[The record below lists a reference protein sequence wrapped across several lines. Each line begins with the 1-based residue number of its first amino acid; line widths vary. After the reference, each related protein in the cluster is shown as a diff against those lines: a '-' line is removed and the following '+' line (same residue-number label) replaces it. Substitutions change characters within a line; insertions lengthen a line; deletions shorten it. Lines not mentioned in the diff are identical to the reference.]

1 MSVFTRLRRW
11 FETMFKQKAK
21 EEYEIK
27 QVNSTTMDG
36 LIAACGRIYAGD
48 PDWINRE
55 DNITTINFAKTLC
68 SEIARLTTLAISI
81 QIDGS
86 PRAEWMQSV
95 IDQTTYFQLRHWIE
109 YGCAYGTIILKPAGD
124 RIAMYTPDDFMVVD
138 HDNEHITG
146 AVFIDHAVEN
156 DRYFTRLEYHRFE
169 DDLYRV
175 SNKCYVGSD
184 KEDTGRPVDI
194 ELTPWAGMLPEAA
207 ITGLDAPLFGV
218 FRTPEANNV
227 EVNSPLGLPVFHGVW
242 NELKD
247 LDIAYSRNSEEIFDS
262 SRTIMLDSDMLMP
275 GGVKVNNTLEGFE
288 ARRERMKLPRFVKS
302 VYGNGR
308 DEAYHEIN
316 PTLNT
321 DARLVGINNL
331 LSQIGFKCGFSN
343 GYFVLDQKTGMI
355 TATQVESDDRRT
367 IQMIKDMRDKLEDC
381 MNALLYALNAFADL
395 YNLAP
400 AGTYE
405 VVYDMGDITYNR
417 EEDRQRWWQYV
428 QSNKIPAWL
437 YFVKFEGMSEED
449 AKALVEEATPETPA
463 LFGEE

>member
-1 MSVFTRLRRW
+1 MSVFTRIKRW
-11 FETMFKQKAK
+11 IESMFKQKAK
-21 EEYEIK
+21 EEFEIK
-27 QVNSTTMDG
+27 QVNSSTMDG
-36 LIAACGRIYAGD
+36 LIATCGRIYKGNA
-48 PDWINRE
+48 DWINAD
-55 DNITTINFAKTLC
+55 DNIVSINFAKTLC
-68 SEIARLTTLAISI
+68 SEVARLATLAIKI

-86 PRAEWMQSV
+86 ARADWMQNV
-95 IDQTTYFQLRHWIE
+95 IDRTTYFQLRHWIE
-109 YGCAYGTIILKPAGD
+109 YGCSYGTIILKPSGD
-124 RIAMYTPDDFMVVD
+124 KIAMYIPDDFIVVD
-138 HDNEHITG
+138 HDNENITA

-156 DRYFTRLEYHRFE
+156 GDYFTRLEYHRFE

-175 SNKCYVGSD
+175 TNRCYIGTD
-184 KEDTGRPVDI
+184 KEDTGRAIDI
-194 ELTPWAGMLPEAA
+194 ELTPWAGLQPEVA
-207 ITGLDAPLFGV
+207 ITGLDRPLFAV

-227 EVNSPLGLPVFHGVW
+227 EVNSPLGLPVFHAALD
-242 NELKD
+242 ELRD

-262 SRTIMLDSDMLMP
+262 SRTVLMDSDMLVP
-275 GGVKVNNTLEGFE
+275 GGNRIDNTVKGFE
-288 ARRERMKLPRFVKS
+288 QRREQMKLPRYVKS
-302 VYGNGR
+302 VYGNGT
-308 DEAYHEIN
+308 DEVYHEIN

-367 IQMIKDMRDKLEDC
+367 IQTIKDVRDKLESC
-381 MNALLYALNAFADL
+381 MNDLLYALNAFADL

-405 VVYDMGDITYNR
+405 PVYDMGDITYNR

-428 QSNKIPAWL
+428 QTNKVPAWM

-449 AKALVEEATPETPA
+449 AKAMVEEAKASEPA